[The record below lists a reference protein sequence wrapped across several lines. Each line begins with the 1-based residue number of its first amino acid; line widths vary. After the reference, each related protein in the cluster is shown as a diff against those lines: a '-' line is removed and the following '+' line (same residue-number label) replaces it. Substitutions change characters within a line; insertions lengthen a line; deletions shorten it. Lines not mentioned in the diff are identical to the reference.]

1 MFSDQSPPPVSLLGL
16 FPDPRKA
23 QVGLVLAV
31 VVAESLRQK
40 LGLAYPWAGG
50 GGGDT
55 SHQRRHK
62 QANLFAQVPTTAQAT

>member
-1 MFSDQSPPPVSLLGL
+1 MSLLGL

-23 QVGLVLAV
+23 QVGSVLVM

-40 LGLAYPWAGG
+40 LGLAYPWGG
-50 GGGDT
+50 GGGGET

-62 QANLFAQVPTTAQAT
+62 QANLFAQVSTTAQET